1 MLSIPEVSL
10 YSLQVGKWTSEID
23 EFKHENRLYD
33 LSPQIKDFAD
43 TAVLISQLDLVISV
57 DTAVIHLAGAMG
69 KPVWTLLGFDADWR
83 WMQDREDTPWYPT
96 MRLFRQ
102 RQHGDWESVFAQVIP
117 ALKQHLARDR
127 V

>member
-83 WMQDREDTPWYPT
+83 WMQDCEDTPWYPT